1 MIAVLTGSLLATA
14 AGLNAYIPLLGLA
27 LLARFTP
34 IVTLPEGW
42 QWLTSNWALL
52 ILGVLLIIELVV
64 DKVPALDTVNDVL
77 QTLIRPA
84 SGGMVFA
91 AGIGSETV
99 AVSDAEAM
107 SNVESWWPVIVGVLI
122 ALVPHIA
129 KAIGRPIV
137 NTMTGG
143 AAAPAMSTVE
153 DGGAIGLSVLAVV
166 APVLGALFAML
177 LIIFLVRRI
186 KKARS
191 STRRTGPEPSG
202 SY

>member
-34 IVTLPEGW
+34 FVTLPEGW
-42 QWLTSNWALL
+42 EWLSSNWSLI
-52 ILGVLLIIELVV
+52 ILGVLLLLELIV

-77 QTLIRPA
+77 QTLVRPA

-91 AGIGSETV
+91 AGIGSETL
-99 AVSDAEAM
+99 AVSDTQAM
-107 SNVESWWPVIVGVLI
+107 SDIESWWPVITGVII
-122 ALVPHIA
+122 AVIPHLA

-137 NTMTGG
+137 NTLTGG
-143 AAAPAMSTVE
+143 VAAPVMSTVE
-153 DGGAIGLSVLAVV
+153 DGGAVGLSILAVV
-166 APVLGALFAML
+166 APVIGIFFAVA
-177 LIIFLVRRI
+177 LIIWVVRRI
-186 KKARS
+186 NKARPS
-191 STRRTGPEPSG
+191 KRRTGPERSG

>member
-191 STRRTGPEPSG
+191 SLWRTGPEPSG